1 MSQVTFY
8 LDKDT
13 QTLVDRAARA
23 SGMSKSRWVAEII
36 RKYAAEEWPD
46 ECLKLAGRFADFPLR
61 EDSPAT
67 SAPDVPHVGF

>member
-13 QTLVDRAARA
+13 QMLVERAART

-46 ECLKLAGRFADFPLR
+46 ECLKLAGRFTDFPLR

-67 SAPDVPHVGF
+67 SAADVQRVGF